1 MVQKNQDAEP
11 KRRGRPR
18 AYDPEAALNRAT
30 EAFWN
35 TGYSGT
41 SLDDLSAATGMNR
54 PSLYAAFGDKHA
66 LYVTALRRYW
76 DLGLAAMAEALPED
90 VPLPEGLM
98 RVYDKALGMYFPAKG
113 RPRGCFGI
121 GTAATEAVEDGAIR
135 AVFADGL
142 RRIEAR
148 FEARFRLARQS
159 GELRPGT
166 DPAALA
172 MLAAAVL
179 HSLALRAR
187 AGTPRRELEDMARKM
202 VSVICA

>member
-1 MVQKNQDAEP
+1 MVQKSQNPEP

-30 EAFWN
+30 EAFWK

-41 SLDDLSAATGMNR
+41 SLDDLAAATGMNR

-66 LYVTALRRYW
+66 LYLAALARYW
-76 DLGLAAMAEALPED
+76 ELGLAAMEEALPD
-90 VPLPEGLM
+90 AVPLRDGLM
-98 RVYDKALGMYFPAKG
+98 RVYDRALGMYFPGKG

-148 FEARFRLARQS
+148 FAARLRFARQR
-159 GELRPGT
+159 GELRAGA

>member
-1 MVQKNQDAEP
+1 MVQKNQSAEP

-18 AYDPEAALNRAT
+18 AYDPESALNRAT
-30 EAFWN
+30 EAFWK

-41 SLDDLSAATGMNR
+41 SLDDLAAATGMNR

-66 LYVTALRRYW
+66 LYVTALARYW
-76 DLGLAAMAEALPED
+76 ELGLAAMEDALPDD
-90 VPLPEGLM
+90 VPLPDGLM

-142 RRIEAR
+142 RRIQAR
-148 FEARFRLARQS
+148 FEARLRLAQQN
-159 GELRPGT
+159 GELRADA

-202 VSVICA
+202 VSAICA

>member
-1 MVQKNQDAEP
+1 MVQKNQAAEP

-18 AYDPEAALNRAT
+18 AYDPETALNRAT
-30 EAFWN
+30 EAFWK
-35 TGYSGT
+35 TGYAGT
-41 SLDDLSAATGMNR
+41 SLDDLAAATGMNR

-66 LYVTALRRYW
+66 LYLTALRRYW
-76 DLGLAAMAEALPED
+76 DLGLAAMEEALPDE
-90 VPLPEGLM
+90 VSLPDGLM
-98 RVYDKALGMYFPAKG
+98 RVYDKALGMYFPGKG

-121 GTAATEAVEDGAIR
+121 GTAATESVEDGEIR

-148 FEARFRLARQS
+148 FEARFRRARQS
-159 GELRPGT
+159 GELRAGA
-166 DPAALA
+166 DPATLA